1 MTGTNEAL
9 AVVDKTRWTS
19 PSRSIPVGMVS
30 AGGGVFEDCV
40 SVRATP
46 QELAIGNVLTE
57 SLDELQARTLSYTFV
72 VPNGPGVDVVET
84 I

>member
-1 MTGTNEAL
+1 MPA
-9 AVVDKTRWTS
+9 
-19 PSRSIPVGMVS
+19 GMVL
-30 AGGGVFEDCV
+30 AGGGVFQDYV

-46 QELAIGNVLTE
+46 QELAIGNVFTG
-57 SLDELQARTLSYTFV
+57 SLDDLQARAPSYRFV

>member
-1 MTGTNEAL
+1 
-9 AVVDKTRWTS
+9 
-19 PSRSIPVGMVS
+19 MVP
-30 AGGGVFEDCV
+30 AGGGVFQDYV
-40 SVRATP
+40 SVRVIP
-46 QELAIGNVLTE
+46 QELAIGNGYTE